1 MMTRFSQP
9 LEDTALD
16 AIETSRP
23 ARARGRKPREILA
36 EEFSELVEES
46 REQYLTP
53 AERERIVAEHAYYR
67 AERRGFEP
75 GSELEDW
82 LEAEAELR
90 SRHGWE

>member
-53 AERERIVAEHAYYR
+53 AERERIVAEHAHYR